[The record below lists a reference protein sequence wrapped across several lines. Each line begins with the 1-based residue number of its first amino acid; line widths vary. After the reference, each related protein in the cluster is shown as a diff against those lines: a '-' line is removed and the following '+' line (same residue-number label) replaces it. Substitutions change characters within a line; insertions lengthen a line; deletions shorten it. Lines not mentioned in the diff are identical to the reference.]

1 MAGLAR
7 IRGCVTA
14 VSNLD
19 GSIADVSFGD
29 GVSERGPQGP
39 RDKAPGDH
47 ADDEGN
53 RGLTGL
59 VVAARQGRGVR
70 LRRILRSQV
79 NDAATHRDVDG
90 GSPIVDTQLRQD
102 ALHVDL
108 NGLFADMQF

>member
-1 MAGLAR
+1 M
-7 IRGCVTA
+7 

-19 GSIADVSFGD
+19 GSVTDLSFGN
-29 GVSERGPQGP
+29 GASERGPQGP
-39 RDKAPGDH
+39 REKARGDH

-53 RGLTGL
+53 RGLAGL
-59 VVAARQGRGVR
+59 VVAARQGRSVR